1 MKLIA
6 IRHLAPLQAEGLCY
20 GHSDLAVDAQA
31 NAQAAASLRAS
42 LPSFPVYSSPL
53 QRCLSL
59 ASLLGRTVQTDDRL
73 RELNFGD
80 WEMQPWDRI
89 DRADIDA
96 WAADTVHYQP
106 GGAESLLQMTIRV
119 SAFLRTLQ
127 AQNLDGVILVTHAG
141 VLKILSHWDAAA
153 SDVDIAQR
161 VATRDL
167 RFSYG
172 SCTHFDFLM

>member
-1 MKLIA
+1 MKLIV
-6 IRHLAPLQAEGLCY
+6 IRHLAPLQGEGLCY
-20 GHSDLAVDAQA
+20 GHTDLAVDAQA

-42 LPSFPVYSSPL
+42 LPSFPVFSSPL

-96 WAADTVHYQP
+96 WAADTVYYRP
-106 GGAESLLQMTIRV
+106 GGAESLLQMTTRV

-127 AQNLDGVILVTHAG
+127 AQNLEGVILITHAG
-141 VLKILSHWDAAA
+141 VLKILSQWEAAA

-161 VATRDL
+161 VASRDM

-172 SCTHFDFLM
+172 SCTQLDILM